1 MKTMYR
7 AECGV
12 YEDVAYGRG
21 REFKMCGD
29 YQQTMEDA
37 KALVVN
43 TKPDMIHNGDYR
55 VVAVTMD
62 EATFTYKEEV
72 VFDFDYFA
80 EVAWWKNVDRN
91 IDFCKKAIEDINK
104 SIARSRSEKSIARKQ
119 ADLAY
124 QEKELKHW
132 ENEKAKRGA

>member
-7 AECGV
+7 AEYGV

-21 REFKMCGD
+21 REFKKCGD

-43 TKPDMIHNGDYR
+43 TKQDMTHTGDYR

-72 VFDFDYFA
+72 VFNFDYFA
-80 EVAWWKNVDRN
+80 EITWWENVDKH

-104 SIARSRSEKSIARKQ
+104 SIARSHSEKSIARLQ
-119 ADLAY
+119 ADRAR
-124 QEKELKHW
+124 QEKDLEHW
-132 ENEKAKRGA
+132 ENEKAKREA